1 MGSGRSSAGA
11 RARHSCLRQPTR
23 PASRRPSTGSAPS
36 TRRHKATAAMPRP
49 DRRLARRRSR
59 QRHLHPRPTGHAA
72 IRRHRSGRPP
82 AAARAACNRHAP
94 SRGSWPAEPGT
105 CCRRGR
111 AEGSHRRARS
121 TRLSGNGRPRSAPEA
136 GAVTRHPAFRIIRSG

>member
-36 TRRHKATAAMPRP
+36 TRRHKAMAAMPRP

-94 SRGSWPAEPGT
+94 SRGSWPA
-105 CCRRGR
+105 CRV
-111 AEGSHRRARS
+111 
-121 TRLSGNGRPRSAPEA
+121 PRSALCLVGVGDQNIHA
-136 GAVTRHPAFRIIRSG
+136 RNWPASLLA